1 MDYQNRKIRT
11 VSKSLKMFLMAV
23 GEKVS
28 AKNAFCVSS
37 KIVEKSGK
45 TVAILQSQKEKRN
58 FMNSIIDERY

>member
-1 MDYQNRKIRT
+1 
-11 VSKSLKMFLMAV
+11 MFLMAV